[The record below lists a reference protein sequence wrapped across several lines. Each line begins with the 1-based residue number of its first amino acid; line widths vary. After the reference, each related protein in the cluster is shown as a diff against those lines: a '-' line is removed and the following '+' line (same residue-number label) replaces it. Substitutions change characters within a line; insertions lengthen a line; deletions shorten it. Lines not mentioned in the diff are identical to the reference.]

1 MAVLLTEGGSF
12 TIKGLSSKRTIF
24 FSSTIISILLLFS
37 IHTSYIQGENEK
49 LAQAHLELQQSFE
62 TMETEKAK
70 VLQEKAQLEQ
80 ALEALKQENDKIQK
94 EMEVLKKPVAN
105 QKTEAKKVSQNK
117 IAYLT
122 FDDGPSP
129 NTIKILDILKKYG
142 IKATFFVIGSE
153 TENSKKIYKR
163 IVEEGHVIGNHTYSH
178 NYNKIYGSVEN
189 FMEDIWKLEAL
200 LEEVAGVKPKIIRFP
215 GGSKNQASTR
225 AGGKGFMA
233 DLITRLQQEGYQ
245 YFDWN
250 VTSKDAS
257 TVTPEKEVI
266 VRSVLEGIQGKKEA
280 IILFHDNAPKT
291 TTVEALPEIIEALMG
306 KGYKFEVLSETSYYV
321 HHR

>member
-1 MAVLLTEGGSF
+1 MTVSLAEGGR
-12 TIKGLSSKRTIF
+12 TTNKLLSNKSTVF

-49 LAQAHLELQQSFE
+49 LILAHQVLQQSYE
-62 TMETEKAK
+62 TLETEKSQT
-70 VLQEKAQLEQ
+70 LQEKEQLEKK
-80 ALEALKQENDKIQK
+80 LESLKQENDNYQK
-94 EMEVLKKPVAN
+94 EIENLKTPVITN
-105 QKTEAKKVSQNK
+105 KTDTKKAAQNK
-117 IAYLT
+117 TAYLT

-129 NTIKILDILKKYG
+129 NTTKILDVLKKHE

-153 TENSKKIYKR
+153 TETSKKIYKR
-163 IVEEGHVIGNHTYSH
+163 IVEDGHAIANHTYSH
-178 NYNKIYGSVEN
+178 NYNKIYSSVEAY
-189 FMEDIWKLEAL
+189 MEDTRKLENVL
-200 LEEVAGVKPKIIRFP
+200 DEVTGVRPKIIRFP

-233 DLITRLQQEGYQ
+233 DLITALKEEGYQ

-250 VTSKDAS
+250 VSSKDAS
-257 TVTPEKEVI
+257 AVTQDKEII
-266 VRSVLEGIQGKKEA
+266 VKSVLEGIQGRKDA

-291 TTVEALPEIIEALMG
+291 TTVEALPEIIEALKE
-306 KGYKFEVLSETSYYV
+306 KGYKFEVLSKDSYYV